1 MIIVANDL
9 TQLTATDCF
18 DYFVNH
24 FETLYKN
31 ESKYR
36 NLAVLDPDITN
47 IELYESLKE
56 HFLLDVLN
64 NPEFK
69 DYQVDFERGIDGGDN
84 FIMVAFTDPT
94 DESVVTVEINRDETS
109 ESVLNSFNKGIET
122 LRSTFAPEVYEMKT
136 ENHA

>member
-1 MIIVANDL
+1 MANDL

-47 IELYESLKE
+47 LELYDSLTE
-56 HFLLDVLN
+56 HFLMDVLN

-69 DYQVDFERGIDGGDN
+69 DYQVEFHRGDDGGEH
-84 FIMVAFTDPT
+84 FIRAFFTEPV
-94 DESVVTVEINRDETS
+94 DESVVSVEINRNEAS
-109 ESVLNSFNKGIET
+109 ESVADSFNKALET
-122 LRSTFAPEVYEMKT
+122 LRSTFAPEVHEMKT
-136 ENHA
+136 ENHI